1 MRISDWSSA
10 VCSSDLAAG
19 YLLGRW
25 DSDTLR
31 VIGGVRYEHTKNDI
45 RANTVT
51 VVTEGGELPDGTE
64 AEDDTLLPTVA
75 NQFKRSYGDWLPRL
89 TLRWEPQQNLVLRA
103 AGSSGRAHVRIL
115 VPNAHR
121 ACRL

>member
-64 AEDDTLLPTVA
+64 AEDDTLLPPVA
-75 NQFKRSYGDWLPRL
+75 NQFKRSYGDRLPSL
-89 TLRWEPQQNLVLRA
+89 TLRWEPQQNLVLSA
-103 AGSSGRAHVRIL
+103 AGYKKIGRAS
-115 VPNAHR
+115 
-121 ACRL
+121 CRERVWQ

>member
-64 AEDDTLLPTVA
+64 AEDDTLLPPVA
-75 NQFKRSYGDWLPRL
+75 NQFKRSYGDWLPSLDRKSTRL
-89 TLRWEPQQNLVLRA
+89 N
-103 AGSSGRAHVRIL
+103 SSH
-115 VPNAHR
+115 
-121 ACRL
+121 